1 MAEKWLKVDT
11 KLVLM
16 KYCEIGQK
24 SYNELREVQNDRMKN
39 SLKWA
44 EKHRFKSCLKTLKKE
59 LKRVNLLKEQMR

>member
-16 KYCEIGQK
+16 KYCESGQK
-24 SYNELREVQNDRMKN
+24 SYNELREVQNGWMKN

-44 EKHRFKSCLKTLKKE
+44 EKHRFKNCIKLWKKS
-59 LKRVNLLKEQMR
+59 